1 MYYLYFTKNLD
12 PIRIFNFQNI
22 IDIKRKASNWFFEIS
37 GISGYWW
44 INAFDIFKVYIIKVN
59 YKN

>member
-22 IDIKRKASNWFFEIS
+22 IDIKRKASNRFFEIS
-37 GISGYWW
+37 GISGY
-44 INAFDIFKVYIIKVN
+44 
-59 YKN
+59 